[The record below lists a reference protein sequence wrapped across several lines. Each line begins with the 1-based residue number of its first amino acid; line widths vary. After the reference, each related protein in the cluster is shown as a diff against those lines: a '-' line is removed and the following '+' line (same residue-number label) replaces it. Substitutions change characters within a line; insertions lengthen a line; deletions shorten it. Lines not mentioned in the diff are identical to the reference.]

1 MIVQW
6 FSDMFYK
13 IMTGLLSWVNLP
25 HLPDN
30 VLNYIEYYFALIMD
44 NGLAI
49 LTFFMPMGFVK
60 ILIPLVIL
68 LSTFEYL
75 YYIVMW
81 VLKKIPAV
89 GIH

>member
-25 HLPDN
+25 EFPSDVVESISGYMTMILQ
-30 VLNYIEYYFALIMD
+30 
-44 NGLAI
+44 NGFSI
-49 LTFFMPMGFVK
+49 YEFFVPSMVTHICIP
-60 ILIPLVIL
+60 ILIG
-68 LSTFEYL
+68 LSLFEYG